1 MGCAGAER
9 ATMPAMSE
17 SSFSPLSTLKSAAGR
32 ALELALNQAL
42 ALDNETRAELTALSG
57 RSVTLTL
64 ESPPLA
70 LRLSVDGE
78 RLRVGPAGETE
89 PDLAIRSTLSGALSQ
104 LGRIAGVAP
113 RDEADSLGQVKV
125 AGDAGLARQLQR
137 LAGRFDPDW
146 QRPLVAVFGEVIGVK
161 MGDAISFAFKQA
173 RSTGQMLT
181 ESSRDWLTEEARL
194 VVSRAELDA
203 FHADID
209 ALSNEAAQLSA
220 RIARL
225 DAARATD

>member
-1 MGCAGAER
+1 
-9 ATMPAMSE
+9 MPVMSE
-17 SSFSPLSTLKSAAGR
+17 LSFSPLSTLKSAAGR

-42 ALDNETRAELTALSG
+42 ALDDETRAELAALNG

-70 LRLSVDGE
+70 LRLTVDGE
-78 RLRVGPAGETE
+78 RLRVGPAGEAE

-104 LGRIAGVAP
+104 LSRIAGLPP
-113 RDEADSLGQVKV
+113 RDDADRIGQVKV

-137 LAGRFDPDW
+137 MASRFDPDW
-146 QRPLVAVFGEVIGVK
+146 QRPLIAVFGEVIGVK
-161 MGDAISFAFKQA
+161 MADAISVAFKQA
-173 RSTGQMLT
+173 RNTGQMLT

-203 FHADID
+203 FHADIET
-209 ALSNEAAQLSA
+209 LSDEAAQLSA

-225 DAARATD
+225 DAARAAD